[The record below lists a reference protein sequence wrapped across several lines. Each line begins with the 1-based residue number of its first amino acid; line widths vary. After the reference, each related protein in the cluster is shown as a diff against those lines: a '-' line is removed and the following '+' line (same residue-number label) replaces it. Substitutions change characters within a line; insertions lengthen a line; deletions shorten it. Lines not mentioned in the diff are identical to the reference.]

1 VASELIIQV
10 YSWMFDNL
18 RHSQNCAATL
28 PYVNYKFSSDIMICM
43 SMVLLVTEA
52 SQYEL

>member
-18 RHSQNCAATL
+18 RHSQNSAATL
-28 PYVNYKFSSDIMICM
+28 PYVNYKLSSDNDLHADGFTCNRSIRI
-43 SMVLLVTEA
+43 
-52 SQYEL
+52 